1 MILKTQHPMLVR
13 IWNNGNPHSCLVEMQ
28 EGTYSPF
35 GKQFDGFLQSL
46 THSSHESAI
55 VILGVYANELKIV
68 ST

>member
-1 MILKTQHPMLVR
+1 MEQWEPSLMVG
-13 IWNNGNPHSCLVEMQ
+13 GNAR
-28 EGTYSPF
+28 GYSPF

-46 THSSHESAI
+46 THSSHEPAI